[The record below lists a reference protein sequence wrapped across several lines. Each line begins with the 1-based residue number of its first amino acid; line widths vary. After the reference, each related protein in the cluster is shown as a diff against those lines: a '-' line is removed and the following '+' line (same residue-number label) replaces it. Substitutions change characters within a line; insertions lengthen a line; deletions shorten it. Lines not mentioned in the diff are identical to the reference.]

1 MLSWSQQLRALCFF
15 QENGLT
21 EGPNGERVMGNGAL
35 VCDPL
40 LDTKRWHSLEDM
52 PLQNENSKKII
63 TRSSL
68 RAWLFGLFNN
78 SGYRNSDASLRK
90 ANCNYMDLQADKES
104 IVWLRLRNRFI
115 ICWHLGVFSK
125 LLGYLRNRV
134 EQQLWVIKCQGW
146 STQKAEKDRQQ
157 PF

>member
-1 MLSWSQQLRALCFF
+1 MLSWPQKLRTLCFL

-78 SGYRNSDASLRK
+78 SSYRNSDASLRK

-104 IVWLRLRNRFI
+104 IVWLRLRNFR
-115 ICWHLGVFSK
+115 HLE
-125 LLGYLRNRV
+125 LLTAKIVRTLAFTIEMWARV
-134 EQQLWVIKCQGW
+134 ETGLVTGLLFVNI
-146 STQKAEKDRQQ
+146 
-157 PF
+157 

>member
-1 MLSWSQQLRALCFF
+1 MLSWPQKLRTLCFF

-78 SGYRNSDASLRK
+78 SSYRNSDASLRK

-104 IVWLRLRNRFI
+104 IV
-115 ICWHLGVFSK
+115 
-125 LLGYLRNRV
+125 
-134 EQQLWVIKCQGW
+134 
-146 STQKAEKDRQQ
+146 
-157 PF
+157 